1 MEEFFEVAEEGAGR
15 GGARFDIEGDAKEAK
30 GVDEGRREE
39 GLVES
44 GGAGEI
50 GEGEGV
56 ENRDDGAAGE
66 GEAREPIFESERF
79 LDGVEGRTATKKQE
93 ARGEKVEV
101 GECREGDVDAGE
113 PNRGVGAGDAGAE
126 GEGGG
131 GTETRGIEEG
141 ERGSG
146 GAEIEENGSGGAGFG
161 GAEEGARGG
170 EGVGGDGKEGELEV
184 SDDFLEGGDLESRS
198 ENGVKFEV
206 EIGARETDGVVDA
219 FAIDGEGEEAGANQ
233 GDFGEGILSLEGEVR
248 GGTLASSGLDL
259 GEDFFHF
266 GLGKGGVWGG
276 AAVVNGGGEHF

>member
-1 MEEFFEVAEEGAGR
+1 LEEFFEVAEEGAGR
-15 GGARFDIEGDAKEAK
+15 GGSCFDIEGDAKEAK

-44 GGAGEI
+44 VGAGEI

-56 ENRDDGAAGE
+56 ENGDDGAAGE

-79 LDGVEGRTATKKQE
+79 LNGVEGRTAAKEQE

-113 PNRGVGAGDAGAE
+113 PNRGIGGGDAGAE

-146 GAEIEENGSGGAGFG
+146 GAEIEENGSDGAGFG

-170 EGVGGDGKEGELEV
+170 EGVGGDGEEGELKV
-184 SDDFLEGGDLESRS
+184 GDDFLEGGDLGLGG

-206 EIGARETDGVVDA
+206 EIGAREADGVVGA
-219 FAIDGEGEEAGANQ
+219 FAVDGEGEEAGAN
-233 GDFGEGILSLEGEVR
+233 
-248 GGTLASSGLDL
+248 
-259 GEDFFHF
+259 
-266 GLGKGGVWGG
+266 
-276 AAVVNGGGEHF
+276 